1 VAAGRA
7 HLDAPGAESLTA
19 SISMFSQNGPAKAN
33 PQESL
38 RPELWARPGA
48 SHARFA

>member
-1 VAAGRA
+1 MRFPASGNWQGTP
-7 HLDAPGAESLTA
+7 DAPGAESLTA

-38 RPELWARPGA
+38 RPEL
-48 SHARFA
+48 